1 MGFKA
6 EIMHTD
12 EDIKAAE
19 LLEVLKHSQAS
30 KAELE
35 SRKDTSAEEA
45 TLHSAK
51 SSDRLSQSTTL
62 LDMVYNNTIINSV
75 VELYDGDN
83 KKRAAPSVH
92 STSEEPSY
100 EGDVISADAE
110 TAQTSN
116 GEIRNQ
122 YNNAGYVSKRQKI
135 SEAIAR
141 SRVTL
146 IEYKLNMSIES
157 KKKVITCL
165 HLLKLANRQL
175 NVKVSSLQ
183 DMVDTEHSIT
193 RSRRESKLALKKRRA
208 HKLADK
214 LDHHE
219 EDVEKETSKTI
230 ENPDKEDEKKEES
243 NINEALANVS
253 VDTSFDVISG
263 DESYSEDEKV
273 DEEFFDASEMKPD
286 EREEIERDVVCMIKK
301 VYSVISKFA
310 GNSLPEPAR
319 SKVRESLLQLPNNL
333 SQYVDPSIEQHPKSC
348 CCNSE
353 LCLTANCKVLLLAK
367 ESLDM
372 VRNVMVVLDSSLGK
386 AEEWVKQRQ
395 EFKQQLKERL
405 LMKQNQYNYIQNEQ
419 TEK

>member
-1 MGFKA
+1 MGFKV
-6 EIMHTD
+6 ESMHTD

-35 SRKDTSAEEA
+35 SRKDTFAEEA
-45 TLHSAK
+45 TLHSAR

-62 LDMVYNNTIINSV
+62 LDMAHNDTIVNSV
-75 VELYDGDN
+75 VEWDDGDN

-100 EGDVISADAE
+100 EGDVISADAG

-146 IEYKLNMSIES
+146 KEYKLNMSIES

-193 RSRRESKLALKKRRA
+193 KSRRESKLALRKRRA

-214 LDHHE
+214 LDRHE
-219 EDVEKETSKTI
+219 EDVKKETSKTI
-230 ENPDKEDEKKEES
+230 EDPDKEDEKKEES
-243 NINEALANVS
+243 NIKETLDNVS

-263 DESYSEDEKV
+263 DEIYSEDERV

-333 SQYVDPSIEQHPKSC
+333 SQYVDPSIEHHTKSC

-405 LMKQNQYNYIQNEQ
+405 LMKQSQYNYIQNEQ